1 MKLCAVMSQK
11 ILKILNLSKQQFLIY
26 LTMFYEKLVSLDIH
40 IAMLIEQS
48 YNRHN

>member
-11 ILKILNLSKQQFLIY
+11 MLKFLNLYKQKFLIY
-26 LTMFYEKLVSLDIH
+26 RTMFYEKLVSLDIH

-48 YNRHN
+48 HNRHN